1 MENLPACLPT
11 VSLMPEFQGFLC
23 FLYRL
28 KVLGLKLSWS
38 LHGHVTKRDNCGQ
51 GRDGGSLGPAA
62 VSTLLC
68 SGFLHLEESREGL
81 VLLQTSGGCLS
92 FLPGESTG
100 REGSLHRLFASGSL
114 AIAVTCSEREERFW
128 FSLCKIDRKLS
139 MLWEAVLHLSC
150 AGPFCTNYPWTRSTL
165 AKNSSKRNC
174 EFPELWSYQF
184 CIIWLTIPLKVFIFP
199 LVKLKSA
206 HSLVQELTSLWCYI
220 LCNGVR
226 PGKVFTAKPRSELNL
241 QCLKPCLNLIPLLPS
256 AFVNTRISKTCVIP
270 WKYPPVTQQHVAEDE
285 SRVSLMFSLLF
296 PWPHFFYNVCE
307 SKSDCFTKL
316 S

>member
-1 MENLPACLPT
+1 MWQRGTTVDRAGMEEA
-11 VSLMPEFQGFLC
+11 
-23 FLYRL
+23 
-28 KVLGLKLSWS
+28 W
-38 LHGHVTKRDNCGQ
+38 
-51 GRDGGSLGPAA
+51 
-62 VSTLLC
+62 
-68 SGFLHLEESREGL
+68 
-81 VLLQTSGGCLS
+81 VLLQCLPCYALAFCTWKKAERGLCCFRRQVGVCPSSQERAQGGKAPCTGCLQS
-92 FLPGESTG
+92 S
-100 REGSLHRLFASGSL
+100 SL
-114 AIAVTCSEREERFW
+114 ATAVTCSEREERFW

-226 PGKVFTAKPRSELNL
+226 PGKAFTAKPRSELNL

-270 WKYPPVTQQHVAEDE
+270 WKYPPVTQQHVAEDP

-296 PWPHFFYNVCE
+296 PWPHFFYNICE